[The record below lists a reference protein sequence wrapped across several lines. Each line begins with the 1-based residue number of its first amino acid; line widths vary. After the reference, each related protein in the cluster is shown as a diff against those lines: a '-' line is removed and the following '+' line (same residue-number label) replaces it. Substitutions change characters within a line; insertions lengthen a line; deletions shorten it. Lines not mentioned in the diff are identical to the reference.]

1 MKRGIFARSF
11 LIALAAAGVGL
22 CSHLAQ
28 AQATDG
34 NIVGTVVD
42 SQSAA
47 VVGASVSA
55 TNIATNTVAT
65 TKTNDSGEYRLEHL
79 LVGTYRI
86 SAKMTGFKTTIEE
99 SEVHLNT
106 TGTLN
111 LTLSPGAL
119 GETVEVSGAA
129 PIIDTTTA
137 QLQVTYEDK
146 QLADLPTTG
155 LGVSPVTGQNL
166 GVLNLSLLQAGVA
179 STGGLGAG
187 TGP

>member
-1 MKRGIFARSF
+1 M
-11 LIALAAAGVGL
+11 
-22 CSHLAQ
+22 HW
-28 AQATDG
+28 
-34 NIVGTVVD
+34 
-42 SQSAA
+42 
-47 VVGASVSA
+47 SVLS
-55 TNIATNTVAT
+55 TCATNTAAT

-99 SEVHLNT
+99 TEVHLNT

-155 LGVSPVTGQNL
+155 LGVSPATGQNL
-166 GVLNLSLLQAGVA
+166 GVLNLSLPRGRCSQHW
-179 STGGLGAG
+179 G
-187 TGP
+187 TGSRYRAVSWRPAPARQQLHD

>member
-1 MKRGIFARSF
+1 MKRGILARNF

-22 CSHLAQ
+22 CSHVAQ
-28 AQATDG
+28 GQATDG
-34 NIVGTVVD
+34 NIVGTVGD

-47 VVGASVSA
+47 AVGASVSA

-65 TKTNDSGEYRLEHL
+65 TTTNDSGEYRLEHL

-106 TGTLN
+106 TGTVN

-119 GETVEVSGAA
+119 GEAVEVSGAA
-129 PIIDTTTA
+129 P
-137 QLQVTYEDK
+137 
-146 QLADLPTTG
+146 
-155 LGVSPVTGQNL
+155 
-166 GVLNLSLLQAGVA
+166 
-179 STGGLGAG
+179 
-187 TGP
+187 